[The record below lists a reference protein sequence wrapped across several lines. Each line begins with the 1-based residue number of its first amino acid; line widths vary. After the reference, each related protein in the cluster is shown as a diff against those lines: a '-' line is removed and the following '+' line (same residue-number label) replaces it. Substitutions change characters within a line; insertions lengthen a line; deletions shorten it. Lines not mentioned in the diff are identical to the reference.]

1 VIARSLPPVPRVDV
15 ALSLPGGAVDLG
27 ARVLVAGVVPAPR
40 FGREGE
46 VAATAAAVAAGGADL
61 VDVSLPPRLVGPVAR
76 AGGVPVVARAG
87 SLAEAAAAGR
97 AGAAAV
103 LVPAVMLAG
112 DGPVTGIDLAD
123 ADLGGAA
130 VVVVVDDLPDVAAAR
145 AVAEAQGVPLA
156 FDSTTRSPVEA
167 TAQEAA
173 AVALGCRVIR
183 TGDVR
188 RSRRV
193 AEVMGA
199 VLAAR
204 RPPGALPAG
213 DLASTDGIPP
223 TDGAAPG
230 AAPPIDDHEA
240 PA

>member
-1 VIARSLPPVPRVDV
+1 VIARSLPPVPRVEV
-15 ALSLPGGAVDLG
+15 ALSLRGGAIDLG

-46 VAATAAAVAAGGADL
+46 VAATAAELAARGADL
-61 VDVSLPPRLVGPVAR
+61 VDVSLPPRLIGPVAR
-76 AGGVPVVARAG
+76 GGEVPVVARAG
-87 SLAEAAAAGR
+87 SVGEAAAAGR

-103 LVPAVMLAG
+103 LVPAEVLAG
-112 DGPVTGIDLAD
+112 EVPGDGIDLAD
-123 ADLGGAA
+123 VDLGGAT
-130 VVVVVDDLPDVAAAR
+130 VVVVADDLPDVAAAR
-145 AVAEAQGVPLA
+145 AVADARGLALA
-156 FDSTTRSPVEA
+156 FDSTARSSVEA
-167 TAQEAA
+167 TAHEAA
-173 AVALGCRVIR
+173 AIALGCRVIR

-193 AEVMGA
+193 AEVMTA

-204 RPPGALPAG
+204 RPAG
-213 DLASTDGIPP
+213 DDVPS

-230 AAPPIDDHEA
+230 GVVLPIDDHEA